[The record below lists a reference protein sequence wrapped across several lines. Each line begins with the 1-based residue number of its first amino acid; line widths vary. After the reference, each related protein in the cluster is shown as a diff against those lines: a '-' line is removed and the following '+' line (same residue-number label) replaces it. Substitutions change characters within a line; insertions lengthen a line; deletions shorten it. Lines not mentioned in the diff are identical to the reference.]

1 MQKHESA
8 AARVEHGVQALASL
22 LNHWLASSSNDRLSA
37 IFRYAY
43 GESTGLDGG
52 AISRIR
58 NGRQPRGAGLKH
70 LDAMS
75 EANRCIW
82 IWHQLGP
89 EAAIKEFG
97 PHSSWDVQ
105 AEWLDDA
112 IWLPSP
118 IDPTQ
123 PLDLGELAMLLMGRI
138 ELPYLGQHLLAPAK
152 LSRMSER
159 LPELLDDLAAEQGWR
174 MREALTAFIAA
185 YPSRDPSRLRRFRE
199 LVTGAKDFTGPELE
213 SELAALAQMI
223 ATIRQLDSYTPA
235 ELQAELLSVRRSRS

>member
-8 AARVEHGVQALASL
+8 AARIEHGVQALASL
-22 LNHWLASSSNDRLSA
+22 LNYWLASSSNDRLSA

-97 PHSSWDVQ
+97 PHSSWDVP

-123 PLDLGELAMLLMGRI
+123 PLDLGELAMLLMGRL
-138 ELPYLGQHLLAPAK
+138 EVPYLGQHLLAPAK

-174 MREALTAFIAA
+174 MREAMTAFVAA
-185 YPSRDPSRLRRFRE
+185 YPSRDTDRLRRFRE
-199 LVTGAKDFTGPELE
+199 LVTGTKDFTGPELE

-235 ELQAELLSVRRSRS
+235 DLQAELLSARRGRS

>member
-1 MQKHESA
+1 MQKHLPA
-8 AARVEHGVQALASL
+8 AARIEHGVSALASL
-22 LNHWLASSSNDRLSA
+22 LNYWLAPSSNDRLSA
-37 IFRYAY
+37 IFRWAY

-70 LDAMS
+70 LDAMA

-97 PHSSWDVQ
+97 PHSSWDVR

-123 PLDLGELAMLLMGRI
+123 PLDLGELAMLLMGRL
-138 ELPYLGQHLLAPAK
+138 ELPYLGGHLLAPAK

-174 MREALTAFIAA
+174 LREALMRFSDA
-185 YPSRDPSRLRRFRE
+185 YPSKDPARHRRFQE
-199 LVTGAKDFTGPELE
+199 LVTGARDFTGPELE

-223 ATIRQLDSYTPA
+223 ATIRRLDSYTPA
-235 ELQAELLSVRRSRS
+235 ELQAELLSARRERS